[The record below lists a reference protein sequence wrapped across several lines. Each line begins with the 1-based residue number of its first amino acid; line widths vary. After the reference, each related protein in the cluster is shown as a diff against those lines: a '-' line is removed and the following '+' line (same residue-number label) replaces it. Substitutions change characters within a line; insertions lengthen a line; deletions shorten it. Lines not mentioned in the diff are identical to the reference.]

1 MVLGD
6 EIDAKIGGIN
16 DLVIPGGTCPRSG
29 MHRTL
34 PRNEVTVA
42 LISVSAEI

>member
-6 EIDAKIGGIN
+6 GIDAKIGGIS
-16 DLVIPGGTCPRSG
+16 DLVVPGGACPRSG
-29 MHRTL
+29 MHRTP

-42 LISVSAEI
+42 SISVPAEI